1 MRPARMCC
9 AILAG
14 AWLIGGSVSAASTAL
29 ASKVYV
35 VTIENMQFNPQTL
48 TVHAGDSVVWVNKD
62 LVPHTATADAT
73 ADAKAFD
80 SRSIAPNAS
89 WKFIAHHAGEYG
101 YDCSFHPTMKGTL
114 TVVP

>member
-1 MRPARMCC
+1 VRPARTCC

-14 AWLIGGSVSAASTAL
+14 MWVIGGLVSAVSATP

-35 VTIENMQFNPQTL
+35 VTIENMQFTPQKL
-48 TVHAGDSVVWVNKD
+48 TVRVGDRVEWLNKD
-62 LVPHTATADAT
+62 LVPHTAT

-89 WKFIAHHAGEYG
+89 WKFVAHHTGEYG

>member
-1 MRPARMCC
+1 MRPARACC

-14 AWLIGGSVSAASTAL
+14 AWVIGGSVSAVSATL

-35 VTIENMQFNPQTL
+35 VTIENMQFNPQKL
-48 TVHAGDSVVWVNKD
+48 TVRVGDRVQWVNKD
-62 LVPHTATADAT
+62 LVPHTATADV
-73 ADAKAFD
+73 KAFD

-89 WKFIAHHAGEYG
+89 WNFVAHHAGEYG
-101 YDCSFHPTMKGTL
+101 YDCIFHPTMKGTL